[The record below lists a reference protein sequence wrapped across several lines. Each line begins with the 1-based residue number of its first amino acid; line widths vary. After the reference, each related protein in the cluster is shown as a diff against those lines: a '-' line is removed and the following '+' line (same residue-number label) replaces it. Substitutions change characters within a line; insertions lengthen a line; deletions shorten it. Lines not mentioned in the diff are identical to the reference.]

1 MDGKQQDDALVP
13 GSGVRPDVSRLSRGA
28 SRSAGSDEE
37 VINLWLRGKSK
48 NTAEAYRRDVMQ
60 FARFFGGSLHYVRLE
75 DLWDWH
81 DEIRDEGN
89 SLSTISRKIAS
100 LKSLFSFGHRI
111 GVLPVNVGAAFT
123 LPKIPSQLSERILSE
138 DETRQL
144 LHDEGSSRN
153 TVLLQLF
160 YASGA
165 RVSELAG
172 LKWASVRARKTSEG
186 LDTGQVS
193 LLGKG
198 SKTRSVLLSTNTWSQ
213 LLALKN
219 AEFASGHGQAE
230 DPVFRSAKGGPLSR
244 QQMWRVVRSAARR
257 AGLPQKVSP
266 HWLRHAHASHALDRG
281 APVHL
286 VKETLGHE
294 SLATTSKYAHARPD
308 DSSSKY
314 LDI

>member
-1 MDGKQQDDALVP
+1 M
-13 GSGVRPDVSRLSRGA
+13 SRG
-28 SRSAGSDEE
+28 AGSDEE
-37 VINLWLRGKSK
+37 IINLWLRGKSK

-60 FARFFGGSLHYVRLE
+60 FTRFFGGGLHYVRLE

-89 SLSTISRKIAS
+89 SLATISRKIAS

-111 GVLPVNVGAAFT
+111 GVLPVNVGAAFS
-123 LPKIPSQLSERILSE
+123 LPKIPSHLSERILTE

-144 LHDEGSSRN
+144 LNDEGSRRN

-172 LKWASVRARKTSEG
+172 LCWTSVRGRKTPEG
-186 LDTGQVS
+186 LATGQIS

-198 SKTRSVLLSTNTWSQ
+198 LKTRSVLLSANTWSQ
-213 LLALKN
+213 LSALK
-219 AEFASGHGQAE
+219 ELEVASGHGQAG
-230 DPVFRSAKGGPLSR
+230 DPVFRSAKGGSLSR